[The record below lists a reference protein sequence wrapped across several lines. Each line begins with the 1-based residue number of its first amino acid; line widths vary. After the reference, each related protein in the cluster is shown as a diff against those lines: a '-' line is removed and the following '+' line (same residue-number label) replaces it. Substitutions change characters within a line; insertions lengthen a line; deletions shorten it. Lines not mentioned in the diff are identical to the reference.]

1 MRSPFG
7 PKARITAPDGR
18 DWELYLSR
26 FRGPPWEPADYDS
39 PAELMT
45 WTWSPSG
52 GVLLVLLEIPLFLFH
67 CVVVPAATY
76 VIRLPAAALRS
87 RRSQTWT
94 VEAVCWWPHE
104 QRFRWSVE
112 SRDRARVTAEIAA
125 GISEGRWAQP
135 AGAVFHGQE
144 TR

>member
-1 MRSPFG
+1 MM
-7 PKARITAPDGR
+7 A
-18 DWELYLSR
+18 WNQN
-26 FRGPPWEPADYDS
+26 
-39 PAELMT
+39 
-45 WTWSPSG
+45 PSG
-52 GVLLVLLEIPLFLFH
+52 GVLLLLEIPLFVYH
-67 CVVVPAATY
+67 CILVPAFLY
-76 VIRLPAAALRS
+76 LLSLPAAAMRS

-112 SRDRARVTAEIAA
+112 SRNRARVTAEIAA
-125 GISEGRWAQP
+125 GIAAGRWAQP